1 MSTKIDSPSTAEPRH
16 GQIAV
21 SVSTSSSFSASSPK
35 VSMFGAKSGF
45 VIPKNKLSGSLVPIF
60 RGGSK
65 VDIGS
70 TVKEESTKQIQRKTK
85 WGTDLTQDAA
95 VRKGKAL
102 AYQTRVEQITQQL
115 KSGSLEF
122 GEDQGSDSSK
132 QDVSADSASDLLD
145 SKSHKVEVLELER
158 RELIGEILRLN
169 PSYKAPQDYK
179 PLLKESKVPIPIK
192 THPSH
197 NFIGLL
203 LGPESNTQKRLEE
216 ETGAKVRVYG
226 TNLDS
231 KVERE
236 ITKSDVNEALDAYGE
251 LYVHVSGDT
260 YEKVDAAFAL
270 IELLLTPVSA

>member
-1 MSTKIDSPSTAEPRH
+1 M
-16 GQIAV
+16 
-21 SVSTSSSFSASSPK
+21 
-35 VSMFGAKSGF
+35 
-45 VIPKNKLSGSLVPIF
+45 
-60 RGGSK
+60 GGSK

-70 TVKEESTKQIQRKTK
+70 TVKEETTKQIQRKTK

-260 YEKVDAAFAL
+260 YEKVDAAVAL